1 MSSKPTTTRWI
12 GKPFVKDGFDIHP
25 DRPKEMTFQMAFHKY
40 SCYLQDVQ
48 KRSASSGPWV
58 DEERSYKSA
67 DGHWRLIST
76 DDNLVATVFTT
87 GKVAVC

>member
-1 MSSKPTTTRWI
+1 MN
-12 GKPFVKDGFDIHP
+12 
-25 DRPKEMTFQMAFHKY
+25 FQTAFHRY
-40 SCYLQDVQ
+40 ACYLQDVL
-48 KRSASSGPWV
+48 KTHASSRQWV

-67 DGHWRLIST
+67 DGHWRLISI